1 MKSGIF
7 IPPDLKPYPKNHEIL
22 SARALA
28 KAGYSIIFLQ
38 PDNRKGVKTPDILL
52 NDVPYEIKAPTGGL
66 KSIERSLKRA
76 SRQSSYVVFDC
87 RRMKLRN
94 SDAIQREILYHL
106 KRQRLINSLIL
117 INRYGNIV
125 DLTNRG

>member
-1 MKSGIF
+1 MKPGIF

-76 SRQSSYVVFDC
+76 SRQSSCVVFDC
-87 RRMKLRN
+87 RRMKIKDSRAVQEELVRRLRRHEV
-94 SDAIQREILYHL
+94 I
-106 KRQRLINSLIL
+106 KSLLL
-117 INRYGNIV
+117 INRYGNVI
-125 DLTNRG
+125 DLNEHC